1 MINENFSKMAHFISE
16 LRKEKKLTQKEL
28 AEQLGVTDKAVSK
41 WERGLSCP
49 DISLLSKLSRL
60 LGVTTSELL
69 NGEKAE
75 PSAPEVDT
83 IVETTLQYADTATK
97 SVIAKSARWK
107 YVAIIVSVITLLGI
121 LVLMLQYGN
130 QVGLAWSILPLGITE
145 FVWLTVILGVFVMG
159 KNKITSL
166 LLCGFFIF
174 ITTVYYSSLKTPT
187 RDISTFGGFNG
198 FQNDYIPHYTII
210 LIMFI
215 VSIALATV
223 SFLIQNKKTSGDNV
237 FLLVAV
243 NITIV
248 ILSVLTESSIM
259 DYVDINGLGVNPKF
273 TILMLLM
280 VLINYVSLALMARR
294 HKRQIAGTQ
303 KADSN

>member
-1 MINENFSKMAHFISE
+1 MLMDGAIQLDALKDALSIEEFPISSESEN
-16 LRKEKKLTQKEL
+16 
-28 AEQLGVTDKAVSK
+28 
-41 WERGLSCP
+41 
-49 DISLLSKLSRL
+49 
-60 LGVTTSELL
+60 
-69 NGEKAE
+69 
-75 PSAPEVDT
+75 
-83 IVETTLQYADTATK
+83 
-97 SVIAKSARWK
+97 
-107 YVAIIVSVITLLGI
+107 
-121 LVLMLQYGN
+121 
-130 QVGLAWSILPLGITE
+130 
-145 FVWLTVILGVFVMG
+145 
-159 KNKITSL
+159 
-166 LLCGFFIF
+166 
-174 ITTVYYSSLKTPT
+174 
-187 RDISTFGGFNG
+187 ISTFGGFNG

-223 SFLIQNKKTSGDNV
+223 SFLIQNKKTSGDKV